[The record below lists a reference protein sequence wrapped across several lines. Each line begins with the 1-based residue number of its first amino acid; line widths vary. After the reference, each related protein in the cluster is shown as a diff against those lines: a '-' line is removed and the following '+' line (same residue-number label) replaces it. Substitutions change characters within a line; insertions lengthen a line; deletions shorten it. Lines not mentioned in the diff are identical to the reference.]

1 MGCLF
6 AASLLPTS
14 TTGQSRG
21 REACNRQ
28 QKYPA
33 SPKYN
38 VGLSGPVTHP
48 AGIRVY
54 HIFVVCCGAAELC
67 FRCVVFLVD
76 EIHQRAVDLLELRV
90 VFDGF
95 EEFFT
100 VFLHGFEDADLKILF
115 LIVVAAAGR
124 DEGEIAAAVV
134 LQLSQNF
141 QLVFLAVFVGD
152 ADEIVAVLLALF

>member
-1 MGCLF
+1 MD
-6 AASLLPTS
+6 P
-14 TTGQSRG
+14 SRTPQG
-21 REACNRQ
+21 YAF
-28 QKYPA
+28 
-33 SPKYN
+33 
-38 VGLSGPVTHP
+38 
-48 AGIRVY
+48 II
-54 HIFVVCCGAAELC
+54 IFVVCCGAAELC

-95 EEFFT
+95 EEFLA

-134 LQLSQNF
+134 LQLGQNF

-152 ADEIVAVLLALF
+152 ADEIVAVLLLHGAPPYHLILALF